1 MLNISSG
8 EDETDNMELG
18 YTIGMKE
25 SAQLT
30 VIALQSCWCLG
41 QQAQDDPR
49 SAYVRISHTVVSLS
63 SSKAFDERLSPT
75 TPVQSI
81 LVDNNGKWKRGWKK
95 RNPRQK
101 NIRRTIR
108 NHHAKYQYEMEESKS
123 INWTRGLDT
132 TQMMRFTKEITKILT
147 IVFD

>member
-25 SAQLT
+25 IAQLT
-30 VIALQSCWCLG
+30 VIALQSCRCLG

-49 SAYVRISHTVVSLS
+49 SAYVRISHKVVSLWS
-63 SSKAFDERLSPT
+63 SEAFDERLSPT

-81 LVDNNGKWKRGWKK
+81 LIDSHGKWKRGGKR
-95 RNPRQK
+95 RNPRQE
-101 NIRRTIR
+101 NIRHTLR
-108 NHHAKYQYEMEESKS
+108 NHYAKYQYEMEESKS
-123 INWTRGLDT
+123 ITWTRELDT
-132 TQMMRFTKEITKILT
+132 TQMTLFEKEITEILT
-147 IVFD
+147 VVFD